1 MTGMGRRWLTP
12 RRRMY
17 WAHRLEGA
25 HHRNF
30 GLGTVYFEDLYEKE
44 LVTVW
49 MEGSGANSSPG
60 YKCNRV

>member
-1 MTGMGRRWLTP
+1 
-12 RRRMY
+12 MY